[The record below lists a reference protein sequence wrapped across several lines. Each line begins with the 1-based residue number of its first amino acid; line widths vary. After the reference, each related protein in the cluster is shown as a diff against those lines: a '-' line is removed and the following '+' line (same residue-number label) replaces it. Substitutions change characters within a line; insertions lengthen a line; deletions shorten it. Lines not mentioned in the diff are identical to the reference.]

1 MIQDEKVRFSEGCD
15 HGGFRP
21 LTSIVGGLSSF
32 LAVSQPSA
40 ADLGWPT
47 PAGESTDERG
57 VMRFY
62 AEVSMSSLVTLNYSS
77 QAPEHRY
84 RNYLH

>member
-62 AEVSMSSLVTLNYSS
+62 AEG
-77 QAPEHRY
+77 EHEFIGDIK
-84 RNYLH
+84 LQLPGS